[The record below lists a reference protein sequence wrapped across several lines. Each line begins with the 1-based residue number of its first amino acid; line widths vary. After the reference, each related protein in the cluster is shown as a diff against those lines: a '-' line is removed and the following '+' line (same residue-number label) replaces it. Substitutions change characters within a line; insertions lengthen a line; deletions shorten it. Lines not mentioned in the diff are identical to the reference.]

1 MEAETRIL
9 LLHRLRPQDEMVVL
23 VADRTVEP
31 LRPLEKY
38 QVMQVLTRTLR
49 AYSPTSKPE
58 ELTEA
63 AEAIL
68 TELNREGFSVAVW
81 EDVIPF

>member
-1 MEAETRIL
+1 MRGQYGPTDRSPET
-9 LLHRLRPQDEMVVL
+9 
-23 VADRTVEP
+23 

-49 AYSPTSKPE
+49 AYSPNSKPE

-63 AEAIL
+63 AESIL
-68 TELNREGFSVAVW
+68 TELERAGFTVTVW